1 MQFGRTKIKT
11 DVEKVNR
18 NNVLSVLADALTAHN
33 ANRAV
38 LITFIG
44 ISREISLF
52 WREKRKFAL
61 KSAIKL

>member
-33 ANRAV
+33 ANRADIDYLYRYFKGDQPV
-38 LITFIG
+38 LA
-44 ISREISLF
+44 
-52 WREKRKFAL
+52 REKEM
-61 KSAIKL
+61 

>member
-33 ANRAV
+33 ANRADIDY
-38 LITFIG
+38 LYRYFK
-44 ISREISLF
+44 EISLF
-52 WREKRKFAL
+52 
-61 KSAIKL
+61 